1 MKHIKL
7 RSFPTKCRKC
17 GQSVLFWESTKGAK
31 IFFDL
36 PIYGRPFPHHCP
48 AKQRKKFEVKE
59 TYQDHKLKSLE
70 KITFTCPVCGRI
82 LDSESALE
90 LHIKKL
96 VKQDDRHDNFF
107 NQVLDLISWDDQ
119 NLSQAPNMDIGQYK
133 TKNKLDTLQD
143 RFILKTKDPNDKKK
157 FENLLRRKR
166 IN

>member
-1 MKHIKL
+1 M
-7 RSFPTKCRKC
+7 
-17 GQSVLFWESTKGAK
+17 
-31 IFFDL
+31 
-36 PIYGRPFPHHCP
+36 
-48 AKQRKKFEVKE
+48 KE